1 MEKIWEC
8 KIGGEVGDLP
18 AGADGPMRRAVQ
30 TAFKTLTGVEAS
42 FTFSGWGATLTEG
55 ERAVHENREP
65 NWDAMQ
71 EAIGAGDEGTG
82 GNEMTSENVYTEIVA
97 ERGATVIPDLL
108 RGNAGNVGEIGALLD
123 LSADEIDRLRTTIE
137 RLREA
142 LESIAGGEIYPVQAA
157 LDALMAEVEGTK

>member
-1 MEKIWEC
+1 
-8 KIGGEVGDLP
+8 
-18 AGADGPMRRAVQ
+18 
-30 TAFKTLTGVEAS
+30 
-42 FTFSGWGATLTEG
+42 
-55 ERAVHENREP
+55 
-65 NWDAMQ
+65 
-71 EAIGAGDEGTG
+71 
-82 GNEMTSENVYTEIVA
+82 MTSENVYTEIVA
-97 ERGATVIPDLL
+97 ERGAKVIPDLL